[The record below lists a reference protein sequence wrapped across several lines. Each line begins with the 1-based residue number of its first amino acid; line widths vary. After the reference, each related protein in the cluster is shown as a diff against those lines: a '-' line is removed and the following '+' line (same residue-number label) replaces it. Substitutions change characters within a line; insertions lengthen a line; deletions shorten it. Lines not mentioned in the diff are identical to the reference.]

1 MSGAGR
7 RGREKEPLVIN
18 CIRSGSKEVNR
29 YTARLKTDLVLTA
42 TGRRAVTEG
51 LGLEAVGIET
61 ASNGD
66 VEVGADLMTAAPGV
80 YAAGDL
86 IGAPQ
91 LASTGISQA
100 EI

>member
-1 MSGAGR
+1 M
-7 RGREKEPLVIN
+7 
-18 CIRSGSKEVNR
+18 
-29 YTARLKTDLVLTA
+29 LTA

-66 VEVGADLMTAAPGV
+66 VEVGADLMTAAAGV

-100 EI
+100 EIQGRYREI